1 MTGDEVWL
9 NFKGMERVIRFSI
22 SLEAE
27 LSKQFDQWMKKNGY
41 ENRSE
46 AIRDLIR
53 DKLVEEEWK
62 DEKKEVVA
70 VLSLVF
76 DHESRELPEILTS
89 IQHGYYHLILSSTH
103 VHLDKHNCLEAI
115 ILKGKAGEIKKVANK
130 LLSQRR
136 VKHGRLI
143 FTTTGKDII

>member
-1 MTGDEVWL
+1 LTGDEVWL

>member
-1 MTGDEVWL
+1 
-9 NFKGMERVIRFSI
+9 MEKIIRFSI
-22 SLEAE
+22 SLEGD
-27 LSKQFDQWMKKNGY
+27 LSRKFDQWMKRNGY
-41 ENRSE
+41 DNRSE

-62 DEKKEVVA
+62 DENKEVVA
-70 VLSLVF
+70 VLSLVY
-76 DHESRELPEILTS
+76 DHESRELPEVLTS
-89 IQHGYYHLILSSTH
+89 IQHEFYNLILSSTH

-115 ILKGKAGEIKKVANK
+115 ILKGKAGQIKKVANK

-143 FTTTGKDII
+143 LSTTGKDIA